1 MRKTVALLLALLMIA
16 GLLSGCNEEEEPTEP
31 ATRPTW
37 ATEATEESSA
47 PPEESASARETEEPS
62 ALRTAVLRSGDEE
75 LQASYI
81 LMAVN
86 PEGPFLSQVNLNKDG
101 ADTLIRW
108 LATEQVRTE
117 LADFGVEDYGE
128 ALFSLP
134 EARVFKGWIPEAT
147 EENKTIRLSVADTL
161 ADSGILDQLLGQ
173 FEEAYG
179 YTVTVNSTSASGT
192 LTAAKLGII
201 DLVLTEES
209 AAAESFIADGYAR
222 KVDGFDAEAV
232 SFCELEYLLC
242 GPREDPADAANAE
255 TLAEAFA
262 AIAHGEYVFLSRG
275 DDSTVHKLE
284 QSLWPDAQEF
294 GSWYL
299 EVGTD
304 MGPLLVMNEFEGGYL
319 LTDKLTWLIFS
330 QSDGS
335 I

>member
-1 MRKTVALLLALLMIA
+1 MRKILAIFMALILL

-37 ATEATEESSA
+37 VTEATEEA
-47 PPEESASARETEEPS
+47 TDPPEESDPTQETEEPS
-62 ALRTAVLRSGDEE
+62 ALRTAVLRSGDEA
-75 LQASYI
+75 LQARYI
-81 LMAVN
+81 LLAVN
-86 PEGPFLSQVNLNKDG
+86 PEGPFLSQVNPNKDG
-101 ADTLIRW
+101 ADALIRW

-117 LADFGVEDYGE
+117 LANFGVEDYGE
-128 ALFSLP
+128 AVFSLP
-134 EARVFKGWIPEAT
+134 EAQLFKGWIPEAT
-147 EENKTIRLSVADTL
+147 EENRTIRLSVADTL
-161 ADSGILDQLLGQ
+161 ADSGILEQLLGQ

-179 YTVTVNSTSASGT
+179 YKVEVSATSASGT

-201 DLVLTEES
+201 DLVLTEEG
-209 AAAESFIADGYAR
+209 AATESFIADGYAR
-222 KVDGFDAEAV
+222 KVDGFDGEV
-232 SFCELEYLLC
+232 VPFLGLEYLLC
-242 GPREDPADAANAE
+242 GPREDPADAVNAE

-262 AIAHGEYVFLSRG
+262 AIAHGEHVFLSRG

-284 QSLWPDAQEF
+284 QSLWPDGQEF

-330 QSDGS
+330 QSDG
-335 I
+335 II